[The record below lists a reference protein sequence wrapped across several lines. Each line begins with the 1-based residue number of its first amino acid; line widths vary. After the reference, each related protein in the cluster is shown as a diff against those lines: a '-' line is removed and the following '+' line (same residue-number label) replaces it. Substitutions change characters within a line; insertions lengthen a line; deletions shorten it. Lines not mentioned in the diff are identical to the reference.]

1 MTRGGWIGW
10 AFAAVLSV
18 AVSPAGAA
26 ETAPLPDTDYTIG
39 IEDVLTISVW
49 GEAALNLKVRVRP
62 DGKIT
67 IPLVNDIR
75 VEGRTGEQVRQTLT
89 EGLGKFIRD
98 PKVTVI
104 VEEIHS
110 FRVYILG
117 EVANQGVQEFHSPT
131 RILQAV
137 ASAGGLTQ
145 FSKKEITLLRQ
156 EEGVE
161 QRIKVDYKRLVG
173 GDRNEKNLYL
183 KPGDTILVD

>member
-1 MTRGGWIGW
+1 MNRGFVAW
-10 AFAAVLSV
+10 AFTAALST
-18 AVSPAGAA
+18 ALPLARAA
-26 ETAPLPDTDYTIG
+26 EPSPLTDADYTIG
-39 IEDVLTISVW
+39 IEDVLVVSVW
-49 GEAALNLKVRVRP
+49 GEPALNLKVRVRP

-67 IPLVNDIR
+67 IPLVNDLR
-75 VEGRTGEQVRQTLT
+75 VEGRTAEQVRQTLT

-110 FRVYILG
+110 FRVYVLG
-117 EVANQGVQEFHSPT
+117 EVTNQGVQEFHSPT
-131 RILQAV
+131 RILQAL

-156 EEGVE
+156 EEGGE

>member
-1 MTRGGWIGW
+1 
-10 AFAAVLSV
+10 
-18 AVSPAGAA
+18 
-26 ETAPLPDTDYTIG
+26 
-39 IEDVLTISVW
+39 
-49 GEAALNLKVRVRP
+49 
-62 DGKIT
+62 
-67 IPLVNDIR
+67 
-75 VEGRTGEQVRQTLT
+75 VRQTLT
-89 EGLGKFIRD
+89 EGLAKFIRD

-110 FRVYILG
+110 FRVYVLG
-117 EVANQGVQEFHSPT
+117 EVVNQGVQEFHSPT
-131 RILQAV
+131 RVLQAL
-137 ASAGGLTQ
+137 AAAGGLTQ

>member
-1 MTRGGWIGW
+1 MRRGWVVR
-10 AFAAVLSV
+10 ACAALLFLSS
-18 AVSPAGAA
+18 AARAA
-26 ETAPLPDTDYTIG
+26 ERSSPTDADYTIG
-39 IEDVLTISVW
+39 IEDVLVVSVW
-49 GEAALNLKVRVRP
+49 GEPALNLKVRVRP

-75 VEGRTGEQVRQTLT
+75 VEGRTAEEVRQTLT
-89 EGLGKFIRD
+89 EGLGKYIRE

-110 FRVYILG
+110 FRVYVLG
-117 EVANQGVQEFHSPT
+117 EVVNQGVHEFHSPT
-131 RILQAV
+131 RILQAL

-173 GDRNEKNLYL
+173 GDRNEKNIYL